1 MAQTAANLID
11 HVLPQDV
18 PLRQWVLTFPFEL
31 RARLG
36 FDAALLSEL
45 CSLVNDAL
53 LGFYERALRQRAG
66 PLETTDD
73 DTPKQRRKLQS
84 GTVTVVQRTSS
95 DLRLNPHLH
104 ILLLDGVFAEQPD
117 DPPRFVPLPT
127 LASIDVAE
135 LLVTIRTRVL
145 RLLAHRGVLDTSQDL
160 ALLPSEQADADPV
173 LAHLATAAVS
183 GTAPAGPERRQRAP
197 IHLAHSQR
205 ATITGPLC
213 ATDSGFS
220 LHAATVVSHDNPR
233 GKEALVRYVLRPPL
247 AQQRLEL
254 LDNGLCRLSLKRAF
268 SDGTV
273 AIELDPLSLLCRL
286 AASVPA
292 PRFNTVR
299 YGGVLASAAHF
310 RPQVI
315 PTPPAAQPDADGS
328 PCDQKAN
335 STQKRR
341 SRWRPWAELLKRS
354 FDIDLRCPR
363 CNAAMK
369 LKSFLTRESSLHR
382 LLTELGEPTH
392 VQGKAPA
399 RGPPYFASNIVR
411 RYLREHTLQV
421 GMFD

>member
-1 MAQTAANLID
+1 
-11 HVLPQDV
+11 
-18 PLRQWVLTFPFEL
+18 
-31 RARLG
+31 
-36 FDAALLSEL
+36 
-45 CSLVNDAL
+45 
-53 LGFYERALRQRAG
+53 
-66 PLETTDD
+66 
-73 DTPKQRRKLQS
+73 
-84 GTVTVVQRTSS
+84 
-95 DLRLNPHLH
+95 
-104 ILLLDGVFAEQPD
+104 LDGVFAQQPD
-117 DPPRFVPLPT
+117 GPPRFVPLPT
-127 LASIDVAE
+127 LASLDVAE

-145 RLLAHRGVLDTSQDL
+145 RLLAQRGVIDTSQDL

-197 IHLAHSQR
+197 IHLVHSQR
-205 ATITGPLC
+205 AIITGPLC

-220 LHAATVVSHDNPR
+220 LHAATVVSRDNPR

-273 AIELDPLSLLCRL
+273 ALEMDPLSLLCRL

-292 PRFNTVR
+292 PGFNTVR

-315 PTPPAAQPDADGS
+315 PSPPAAQPDADGS
-328 PCDQKAN
+328 PREHEAN

-363 CNAAMK
+363 CNSTMK

-399 RGPPYFASNIVR
+399 RGPPYFASKVVR
-411 RYLREHTLQV
+411 RLFGESSQQRD
-421 GMFD
+421 MFTDTP